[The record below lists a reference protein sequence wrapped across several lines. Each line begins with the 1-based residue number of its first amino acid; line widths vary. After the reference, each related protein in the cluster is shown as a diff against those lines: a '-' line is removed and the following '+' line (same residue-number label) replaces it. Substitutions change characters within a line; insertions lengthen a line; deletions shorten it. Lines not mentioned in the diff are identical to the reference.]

1 MMIKLFYSFDQ
12 IQTNKILII
21 NNLLLKMKKC
31 KLNYKKF
38 NLNLMEFYIK
48 VNPNYQL
55 SAFFNYVTS
64 RFIMV
69 MQSKQIAIIFII
81 QIAQGFDRDV
91 NYGQN
96 YVLNQMQVW
105 KQIKNKHHKNYSRSI
120 QQNKVTQLLIFF
132 KLIQILHTGFIY
144 QSNTSTSGREQKLQ
158 ISKIISYYIYIYLIL
173 YFIIQRIR
181 LQQMRFSQDINKKS
195 IIEIRIAV
203 RVYFSSKFEIFTKQ
217 IINFS
222 FIYILI

>member
-1 MMIKLFYSFDQ
+1 MIKLFNSFNQ

-21 NNLLLKMKKC
+21 KNLVLKMQKC

-55 SAFFNYVTS
+55 SAFFNYVAS

-69 MQSKQIAIIFII
+69 MQSKQLAIIFII

-105 KQIKNKHHKNYSRSI
+105 KQIKNKQHKNYSRSI
-120 QQNKVTQLLIFF
+120 QQNEVTQLLIFF
-132 KLIQILHTGFIY
+132 
-144 QSNTSTSGREQKLQ
+144 
-158 ISKIISYYIYIYLIL
+158 
-173 YFIIQRIR
+173 
-181 LQQMRFSQDINKKS
+181 
-195 IIEIRIAV
+195 
-203 RVYFSSKFEIFTKQ
+203 
-217 IINFS
+217 IINIDFQ
-222 FIYILI
+222 IMKKKG